1 MSYGTEK
8 ACHWFNGDWIVQ
20 TWNTK
25 LVLKVKRG
33 LGAVTQMD
41 WVVNFPKKHC
51 YTDWRLPTWSIFYN
65 CCKYGFNNV
74 LRLALRHKPMKID
87 SGGMLDTDDMK
98 TVSKRY
104 IPEDEWS
111 RVGLS
116 CIVVLLE
123 SISDALSHDPFDTS
137 HAALFLAFRKGLA
150 CGS

>member
-65 CCKYGFNNV
+65 CCKYGFDNV

-87 SGGMLDTDDMK
+87 SGWMLDTDDVK
-98 TVSKRY
+98 TVSN
-104 IPEDEWS
+104 
-111 RVGLS
+111 
-116 CIVVLLE
+116 
-123 SISDALSHDPFDTS
+123 TS
-137 HAALFLAFRKGLA
+137 QSFLWQPV
-150 CGS
+150 